1 MKLGK
6 LPTLPWHLRLVAF
19 GAVAAALYAGFWYF
33 VTRETKAETASM
45 QTEIAGLQQ
54 KNAQAQ
60 IASQRLNEF
69 KAIYKAREEEYS
81 ELKALLPEQRE
92 LTMVLQGVQDR
103 AHSSGLVLT
112 RFNPKED
119 IQQDNYSGKKI
130 EVNVQ
135 SSFGSLRQFFDQLAH
150 YQRIV
155 SVTNF
160 ELKQTDKQVANKT
173 IDARFDLTA
182 YYVSSERLQTAP
194 AAKAGGGAAPTPAP
208 VTPAPAK

>member
-1 MKLGK
+1 MKLSK
-6 LPTLPWHLRLVAF
+6 LPALPWYSRLVAF
-19 GAVAAALYAGFWYF
+19 VGVAAVLYAGFWYF
-33 VTRETKAETASM
+33 VTRDTKAETASM
-45 QTEIAGLQQ
+45 QTEITGLQQ

-112 RFNPKED
+112 RFSPKED

-130 EVNVQ
+130 EVSVE

-182 YYVSSERLQTAP
+182 YYVSSERLQTVPAAQAGGGSAP
-194 AAKAGGGAAPTPAP
+194 AAAAVAQP
-208 VTPAPAK
+208 PAK